1 MNAWIGTET
10 RIIDRYE
17 SIGVVFGGGETEVRG
32 ERKGEAAEREAKEEA

>member
-1 MNAWIGTET
+1 M
-10 RIIDRYE
+10 DRYRDEDHCYE